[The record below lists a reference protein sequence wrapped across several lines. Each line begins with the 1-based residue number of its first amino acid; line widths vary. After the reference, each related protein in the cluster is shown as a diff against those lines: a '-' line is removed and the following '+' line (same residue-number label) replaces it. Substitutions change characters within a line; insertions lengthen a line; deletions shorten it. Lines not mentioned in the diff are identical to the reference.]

1 MTLVLQYFPTQTI
14 PRSLAAQV
22 KALTPSPGL
31 QPHAGIT
38 FLAEPP
44 PPAVAGGAPL
54 WLQPDSSSG
63 TPPHKGRGEPN
74 RHKPTQNPSLHSAD
88 NKSHI
93 NKLPVKE
100 TKLLL
105 LIMAGNFS
113 PCSNTGAA
121 SALLAPYHSGIY
133 FYIPQQYVAISRGNT
148 N

>member
-1 MTLVLQYFPTQTI
+1 MQESPFWQSNHQLQLEELPCGFTQAQQWDPTSQRTLESPTGTT
-14 PRSLAAQV
+14 
-22 KALTPSPGL
+22 LT
-31 QPHAGIT
+31 Q
-38 FLAEPP
+38 
-44 PPAVAGGAPL
+44 
-54 WLQPDSSSG
+54 
-63 TPPHKGRGEPN
+63 K
-74 RHKPTQNPSLHSAD
+74 PSLHSAD